1 MSRRVAADGKTWDVI
16 FPGFRSELEAEV
28 FETRLVDLLQVL
40 REAKDTALSEDL
52 LVIQRHPDAAGA
64 LADLLRIGARRQ
76 VKGQLEVAIAPGH
89 PDRVRLLTEQE
100 RRAPPPPPSGR
111 RGERRGTPA

>member
-1 MSRRVAADGKTWDVI
+1 MSRSRQADGSWNVS

-28 FETRLVDLLQVL
+28 FETRLVELIAIQ
-40 REAKDTALSEDL
+40 REAKDSALSEDL

-76 VKGQLEVAIAPGH
+76 VKGQLELAIAPGH

-100 RRAPPPPPSGR
+100 RRAPPPAPSGR
-111 RGERRGTPA
+111 RGERRRESA